1 MSPVNCGA
9 VSAGG
14 QLGAPR
20 LPQKVKLFAG
30 MLAATEQLLREGS
43 ALLAEAFGPLDY
55 ESPLLPFTYTDYYT
69 AELGQPLWRQF
80 VSFARLIDPGE
91 LALVKLTTNRL
102 EQVLAVDGRRRVN
115 IDPGYLSLA
124 KVVLATTKD
133 YSHRIYLGLGIYGEV
148 TLWYRQGSYQ
158 PWPWTYPDYRSQQY
172 LDTFNQLRALYA
184 RQLKELA
191 AAHLGRAERCSG
203 AEPTHECS

>member
-80 VSFARLIDPGE
+80 VSFAHLIDPGE

-148 TLWYRQGSYQ
+148 TLCYRQGSYQ

-172 LDTFNQLRALYA
+172 LDTFNQLRALYT

-191 AAHLGRAERCSG
+191 AAHLGRAE
-203 AEPTHECS
+203 